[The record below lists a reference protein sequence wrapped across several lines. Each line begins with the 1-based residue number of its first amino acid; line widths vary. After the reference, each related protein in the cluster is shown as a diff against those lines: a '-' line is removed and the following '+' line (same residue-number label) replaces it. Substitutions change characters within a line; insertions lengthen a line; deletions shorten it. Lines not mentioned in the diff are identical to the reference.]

1 MAAAGSSGRAGLT
14 MELLGNSLLYLI
26 DPFVLAFA
34 GIYAVMALGLNVQ
47 WGYAGQFN
55 IGVAG
60 FFAAGAYTSA
70 ILTTAPT
77 DNHLGGFGLPIV
89 LGLAAAMVVS
99 GLLALLIGLITIRLR
114 EDYLAIAT
122 ISLAEIIRLTLKNE
136 DWLSNGTR
144 GVFAIP
150 HPFHGMPA
158 DERNLAFFALVALV
172 LAVLYVLLEQAR
184 RAPWGRVLRAL
195 REREAAALAAGK
207 NVDRFRLEA
216 FVLGSSVMGLGG
228 SLYAHFAGFIS
239 PEVFEPMF
247 GTFIIWVM
255 LIVGGAGNG
264 LGAILGALVIW
275 WLYTF
280 TSGLISFA
288 PVQYATQLG
297 ALRVMLVGIVLIAI
311 LLWRPDGL
319 LPEARDVG
327 SGAGEPRVR
336 KRPKT

>member
-1 MAAAGSSGRAGLT
+1 ML
-14 MELLGNSLLYLI
+14 ELVGTSLVYLL

-34 GIYAVMALGLNVQ
+34 GIYAIMALGLNVQ
-47 WGYAGQFN
+47 WGYTGQFN

-70 ILTTAPT
+70 ILTTAAT
-77 DNHLGGFGLPIV
+77 DNHLGGFALPIIV
-89 LGLAAAMVVS
+89 GLAGAVVVS

-114 EDYLAIAT
+114 EDYLAIAS
-122 ISLAEIIRLTLKNE
+122 IGLAEIIRLTLKNE

-150 HPFHGMPA
+150 HPFQGMDA
-158 DERNLAFFALVALV
+158 SSRNLAFFLLVA
-172 LAVLYVLLEQAR
+172 AVLIVLYLLLERAR

-195 REREAAALAAGK
+195 RERETAAQAAGK

-216 FVLGSSVMGLGG
+216 FVLGSAVMGLGG
-228 SLYAHFAGFIS
+228 GLYAHFAGFIS

-264 LGAILGALVIW
+264 KGAILGAFLIW

-280 TSGLISFA
+280 TTGLITLA
-288 PVQYATQLG
+288 PVKYATQLG
-297 ALRVMLVGIVLIAI
+297 ALRVMLIGAVLIAI

-319 LPEARDVG
+319 LPESRDVG
-327 SGAGEPRVR
+327 GEKKR
-336 KRPKT
+336 KE